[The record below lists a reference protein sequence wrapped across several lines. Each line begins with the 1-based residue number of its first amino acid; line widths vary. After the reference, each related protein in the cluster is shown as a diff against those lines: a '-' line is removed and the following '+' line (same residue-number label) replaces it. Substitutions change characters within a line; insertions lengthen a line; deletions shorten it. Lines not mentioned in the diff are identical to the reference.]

1 LVAKEM
7 GTSAVAAVAGQG
19 ISEGLNI

>member
-1 LVAKEM
+1 M